1 MSQKINSMAAQITNT
16 GAKGV
21 IVHSQARKSQQPS
34 LQQARKESALLQAG
48 QMGLKLPGRNLKA
61 SAQKRGMK
69 AGKGALGDIVHR
81 RILQHRARKILPSL
95 TEEGSGE
102 ENQEGKEAEIH
113 DEEDGGPTK
122 NTMSA
127 GSSVDTIGAPTTGQL
142 SRGTPPAEVEA
153 REMTTGSTGTDTS
166 APDSTTSIVDIRSK
180 HYQRKHRVTPTT
192 IESSGGV
199 EGPGMEDGGREHFMV
214 GDRVRVTKS
223 NSSTKGE
230 TAEVT
235 DPSWSGRVKVTID
248 TGQSMGKTKSYLASE
263 LVLFEEGWE
272 ELEDE
277 ICCTLDDCCF
287 DITDIIISPRWVR
300 SMLPFIVLNACL
312 IHLRYLLVPTTTSY
326 GPDLS

>member
-1 MSQKINSMAAQITNT
+1 
-16 GAKGV
+16 
-21 IVHSQARKSQQPS
+21 
-34 LQQARKESALLQAG
+34 
-48 QMGLKLPGRNLKA
+48 
-61 SAQKRGMK
+61 
-69 AGKGALGDIVHR
+69 
-81 RILQHRARKILPSL
+81 
-95 TEEGSGE
+95 
-102 ENQEGKEAEIH
+102 
-113 DEEDGGPTK
+113 
-122 NTMSA
+122 
-127 GSSVDTIGAPTTGQL
+127 
-142 SRGTPPAEVEA
+142 
-153 REMTTGSTGTDTS
+153 
-166 APDSTTSIVDIRSK
+166 
-180 HYQRKHRVTPTT
+180 
-192 IESSGGV
+192 
-199 EGPGMEDGGREHFMV
+199 MV